1 MLHTRPLAN
10 AKMQNLQMETPEEG
24 RGLTAHSVREI
35 QSPFRALNSTNP
47 TTSWGSS
54 FDPTGLPSG
63 CESQSRQATNPNFTV
78 SITRNYFQQQI
89 QKNTTSH
96 YLLKG
101 TSTSKAGLDVKKSCW
116 LGKGCQAG
124 ITPPPP
130 RGGLPDWSWSVP
142 AVLQKCPNPPD
153 LGWRH
158 NHFEAKMPNII
169 LTILYPNSPQIFG
182 VS

>member
-78 SITRNYFQQQI
+78 PITRNYFQQQI

-101 TSTSKAGLDVKKSCW
+101 TSTSKAGLDVRKSCW

-124 ITPPPP
+124 ITPPP
-130 RGGLPDWSWSVP
+130 RGVGCQTGPGPFPQCCKNAQIHPTWVG
-142 AVLQKCPNPPD
+142 AI
-153 LGWRH
+153 
-158 NHFEAKMPNII
+158 II
-169 LTILYPNSPQIFG
+169 LRRKCQT
-182 VS
+182 